1 MRVVQVLLS
10 YCVFAMMAIA
20 CSRSANRT
28 ELAEQIKALDL
39 NRGEI
44 TLCGSGADQFGT
56 VSFGT
61 VCSEA
66 IRTDFNVATALLH
79 SFEYPEAEKVFA
91 RIIDKEPE
99 CLMAYWGAAMSIF
112 HPLWEPPSKS
122 DLEKGAK
129 IIKLGRTIKA
139 GQGDSR
145 EGDFLEAI
153 ATIYDQ
159 FETLDHRTRLG
170 KFETATG
177 DVYNKYPGDKE
188 AAVFY
193 ALALRAASDPAD
205 KTYKKQR
212 QAGAILEGLAK
223 DNPNHP
229 GIVHYIIHTYDY
241 PELADQALVA
251 ARSYAAVA
259 PASAHAQHMPSH
271 IFTRL
276 GLWDEALQ
284 SNHNSISS
292 SICYAEKTGIK
303 GHWDEEL
310 HGMDYLVYA
319 YLQRGD
325 DEAVK
330 AQVAKLNNL
339 GEIYP
344 SNGKVAY
351 SVAAIPA
358 RYAVERKDWKAASTL
373 ELTTLNIPWQHCQWE
388 KSNYTFARLLGA
400 VHERQLDKA
409 SAALDTL
416 HSVQKKLA
424 AAGDGYKANLLL
436 IQVKASEGWIKLAQ
450 GKQNEAIASMT
461 EAADIE
467 DKTEKH
473 PVTPGELVPAREL
486 LGDMY
491 IETGQYDKALDAYK
505 ESLVRHANRFNSLYG
520 AANAAE
526 KLKQKEQA
534 KEYYSQLLAVAA
546 PTSSRPELAKAKK
559 YLSM

>member
-1 MRVVQVLLS
+1 MRVVQRLIS
-10 YCVFAMMAIA
+10 YCAFMMMALA
-20 CSRSANRT
+20 CSRSANRS
-28 ELAEQIKALDL
+28 ELTEQIKDLEL

-44 TLCGSGADQFGT
+44 TLCGAGADQFGT

-66 IRTDFNVATALLH
+66 VRADFNVATALLH
-79 SFEYPEAEKVFA
+79 SFEYAEAEKVFA
-91 RIIDKEPE
+91 RIIDKEPQ
-99 CLMAYWGAAMSIF
+99 CLMAYWGAAMSMF

-122 DLEKGAK
+122 DLAKGSK
-129 IIKLGRTIKA
+129 ITKLARMVKA
-139 GQGDSR
+139 DQGESR

-159 FETLDHRTRLG
+159 SETLDHRARLS
-170 KFETATG
+170 KFEKASEA
-177 DVYNKYPGDKE
+177 VFNKYPDDKE

-205 KTYKKQR
+205 KTYAKQR
-212 QAGAILEGLAK
+212 KAGAILEELAK
-223 DNPNHP
+223 NNPNHP

-241 PELADQALVA
+241 PELAERALVA

-284 SNHNSISS
+284 SNQNSISS

-358 RYAVERKDWKAASTL
+358 RYAVERKDWKAASML
-373 ELTTLNIPWQHCQWE
+373 ELTTLNIPWEKCQWE
-388 KSNYTFARLLGA
+388 KSNITFARLLGF
-400 VHERQLDKA
+400 VHERKLDKA
-409 SAALDTL
+409 AAALDTL
-416 HSVQKKLA
+416 RSVQKKLA
-424 AAGDGYKANLLL
+424 DAGDGYKANLLM
-436 IQVKASEGWIKLAQ
+436 IQVKASEGWIKLAE
-450 GKQNEAIASMT
+450 GKRADAIALMT
-461 EAADIE
+461 AAADLE

-473 PVTPGELVPAREL
+473 PVTPGEIVPAREL

-491 IETGQYDKALDAYK
+491 METGQYDKALESYK
-505 ESLVRHANRFNSLYG
+505 ESLARHSNRFNSLYSAG
-520 AANAAE
+520 LAAE
-526 KLKQKEQA
+526 RLKQSDEA
-534 KEYYSQLLAVAA
+534 NGYYSQLVAVAEPNSTRQELSKA
-546 PTSSRPELAKAKK
+546 KAYLAK
-559 YLSM
+559 